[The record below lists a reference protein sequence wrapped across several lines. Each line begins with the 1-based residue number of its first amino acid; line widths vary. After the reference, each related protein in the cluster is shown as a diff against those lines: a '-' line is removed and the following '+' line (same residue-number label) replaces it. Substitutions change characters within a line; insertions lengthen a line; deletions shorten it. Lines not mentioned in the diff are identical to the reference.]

1 MSNVS
6 LVIGQLPAMLS
17 LHLLIFE
24 YHLFLVGLLLAM
36 SEMEQDL
43 LDSYFFQEEANQ
55 IIAL

>member
-6 LVIGQLPAMLS
+6 LVIGQLPAKLS